1 MVPLLAEAYRE
12 IASSDAVAD
21 ISYET
26 TWSVDRFIG
35 GSAAAFTDSMMVS
48 LKEARPSDFDRR
60 VTTVGPHRD
69 EPVLLLEGY
78 DSRIHGSQGE
88 QRTLALA
95 IKLAA
100 HRLIAE
106 ATGAPPV
113 LLLDDVFSELDPDRS
128 IALAGALPADTQ
140 TIVTSA
146 RPDELPV
153 GGVVW
158 TVDGG
163 LKRE

>member
-1 MVPLLAEAYRE
+1 
-12 IASSDAVAD
+12 
-21 ISYET
+21 
-26 TWSVDRFIG
+26 
-35 GSAAAFTDSMMVS
+35 
-48 LKEARPSDFDRR
+48 
-60 VTTVGPHRD
+60 
-69 EPVLLLEGY
+69 
-78 DSRIHGSQGE
+78 
-88 QRTLALA
+88 LALA

-100 HRLIAE
+100 HRLVAD

-128 IALAGALPADTQ
+128 EALAGALPEKTQ

-146 RPDELPV
+146 RPDEVPV

-163 LKRE
+163 LRRE